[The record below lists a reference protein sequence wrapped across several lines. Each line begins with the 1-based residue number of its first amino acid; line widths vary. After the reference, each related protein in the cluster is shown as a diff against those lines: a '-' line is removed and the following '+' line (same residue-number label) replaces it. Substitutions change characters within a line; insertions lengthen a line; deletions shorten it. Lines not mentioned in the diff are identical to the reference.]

1 MNSLGEIVVLEN
13 IVIPIGPNMGSGV
26 DDPLFQSESFRTPP
40 HTTRIFN
47 PSYAPSI
54 VHNIYG
60 NLGVIP
66 DQPMA
71 SQMPKRS
78 ITYMVPLDH
87 FTCMTSNFTTFS
99 DQLLVG
105 SYSILPLHMAHSIM
119 APQSTTIPT
128 ENVVITQDPIGTLLP
143 LRPNLSLPIG
153 YNALNTSIAIPIVST
168 RNHL

>member
-13 IVIPIGPNMGSGV
+13 IVIPIGPNMESGV
-26 DDPLFQSESFRTPP
+26 DDPLFQSESFRTLP

-54 VHNIYG
+54 VRNIYG
-60 NLGVIP
+60 NLGAIS

-99 DQLLVG
+99 VG
-105 SYSILPLHMAHSIM
+105 IIVAC
-119 APQSTTIPT
+119 
-128 ENVVITQDPIGTLLP
+128 G
-143 LRPNLSLPIG
+143 
-153 YNALNTSIAIPIVST
+153 AIIEWAIW
-168 RNHL
+168 RGRIE